1 MMFRRLAFAV
11 VLLCGSTLAMS
22 QESKSAVLYAEKI
35 FCDACAAVITKALR
49 GVEGVSKV
57 AVDVEKKEVTVR
69 FDPTKT
75 TVEQLTLAT
84 AKKGFPSSVRRV
96 EP

>member
-1 MMFRRLAFAV
+1 MKLNRIALAA
-11 VLLCGSTLAMS
+11 VLLAGSTLAIS
-22 QESKSAVLYAEKI
+22 QQSKSAVLYAEKI
-35 FCDACAAVITKALR
+35 FCDACAAVISKALR
-49 GVEGVSKV
+49 GVEGVHKV
-57 AVDVEKKEVTVR
+57 AVDADKKEVTVQ

-84 AKKGFPSSVRRV
+84 AKKGYPSSLRRM

>member
-1 MMFRRLAFAV
+1 MMLRCLAMAA
-11 VLLCGSTLAMS
+11 VLLAGSTSAMS
-22 QESKSAVLYAEKI
+22 QESKSAVLYTEKI

-49 GVEGVSKV
+49 GVDGVSKV

-69 FDPTKT
+69 FDPAKA
-75 TVEQLTLAT
+75 TVEQLTSAT
-84 AKKGFPSSVRRV
+84 VKKGFPSSVRRF

>member
-1 MMFRRLAFAV
+1 MTFRHLALAA
-11 VLLCGSTLAMS
+11 LLLAGSSLATS
-22 QESKSAVLYAEKI
+22 QQSRSAVLHAEKI

-57 AVDVEKKEVTVR
+57 GVDVDKKEVTVQ
-69 FDPTKT
+69 FDPAKT
-75 TVEQLTLAT
+75 TVEQLTSAT
-84 AKKGFPSSVRRV
+84 AKKGYPSSLRRV

>member
-1 MMFRRLAFAV
+1 MLRYLAIAA
-11 VLLCGSTLAMS
+11 VLLVGSTLARS
-22 QESKSAVLYAEKI
+22 QESKSAVLYTEKI

-49 GVEGVSKV
+49 GVDGVSKV

-69 FDPTKT
+69 FDPAKATM
-75 TVEQLTLAT
+75 EQLTSAT

-96 EP
+96 EQ

>member
-1 MMFRRLAFAV
+1 MFMRLASAAALLV
-11 VLLCGSTLAMS
+11 VSTLAIP

-35 FCDACAAVITKALR
+35 FCEACAAVITKALR

-57 AVDVEKKEVTVR
+57 AVDVERKEVTVR
-69 FDPTKT
+69 FDPTKA
-75 TVEQLTLAT
+75 TVEQLTMAT